1 MFSHNKKQHGV
12 TFIKHCT
19 TMTYNDIVI
28 LIPCHSLEDFP
39 TELEE
44 KDAESLLNAFA
55 VAWHPELLASS
66 RVIPSWHRSDE
77 PPQFLADR
85 LLLIPK
91 TSEDWLP
98 YGWIEEAESNGATV
112 VSGKIQREEM
122 AEAAL
127 KPLLAARE
135 KADEIELSD
144 DIVADFYALGQCYI
158 QLELLTRCMHH
169 FSSLDE
175 ATIQREAIAA
185 ADAAL
190 ANDIEAARAHLKGC
204 FEVLL
209 ENRERFYP
217 IDCYLIDLCLLTP
230 EWANESL
237 KQAIADER
245 PFNLLVTSDDLEAI
259 ATKNPDLVKLLER
272 SCRDRE
278 TEIIGGEQDQIAT
291 PVVPVESLIWQLQS
305 GVNQIQEITGRAP
318 TTWARRR
325 FGLASILPMLLHR
338 FGFHSALHLVL
349 DDGVYPD
356 YEQSKIHWEGSDGTI
371 LDAFSR
377 IPMSAEGSSS
387 YLRFAQ
393 RMAESMEEDQVGALM
408 FAHWPDV
415 KSPFFE
421 DFKRIHRYA
430 PVLGSFVLLNDFF
443 QNTES
448 SGRHSSYDAREYL
461 SPFLSQ
467 IVAMRKP
474 DPLSRFIKHFQRHDE
489 FTAGRWFD
497 SVSRAL
503 FGQKVEEAALLK
515 VESDVERGHPDAS
528 DELIQ
533 NAVTALQGFHEAG
546 VEKLAQII
554 LQGANQ
560 QQSGVL
566 LLNSLSFTRRVVVD
580 LSDFAHEPEAH
591 ASVISTQFDERQKKA
606 VVEIPGA
613 GFVWLQSGQSPA
625 IPAKNT
631 VSIAE
636 PLLLRNEFFEVHI
649 HEENGGIAQIK
660 EYGRKP
666 NRLSQQLAYRFP
678 YQRNI
683 SKPGVLGDVETKT
696 PYSEIRNVKVELT
709 CEGPGLGEII
719 STGEIYDQVSDST
732 LATFRQTFR
741 LWRGR
746 PVLDVKIELDVKT
759 LPDGNPW
766 DHYYAARF
774 AWGDSTA
781 SLTRS
786 LLESA
791 HGFQGERFESPHYFE
806 IAEGNERVTILNHGL
821 PFHRK
826 TGPRM
831 LDSMLI
837 VEGETKREF
846 SFSIAVNQ
854 NFPMQMAKNVMVPAG
869 QFSSSA
875 GPPSMGEKGWL
886 FHLDASNVQLTRVMD
901 LMPSKEESSQDE
913 ETVKAGFAVRL
924 LETEGV
930 HRSVKLRCWKSPVGA
945 RQRDFHGK
953 TVVELP
959 IEEDAILVEMSP
971 YEIAEI
977 EIQFEE

>member
-1 MFSHNKKQHGV
+1 
-12 TFIKHCT
+12 
-19 TMTYNDIVI
+19 MTYNDIVI

-55 VAWHPELLASS
+55 VAWHPKLLASS

-112 VSGKIQREEM
+112 VSGKIHRDEI

-127 KPLLAARE
+127 QPLHSDSETSA
-135 KADEIELSD
+135 ELKLSED
-144 DIVADFYALGQCYI
+144 LVADFYALGQCYI

-237 KQAIADER
+237 KRSVSDER
-245 PFNLLVTSDDLEAI
+245 PLNLLVTADDLEAI
-259 ATKNPDLVKLLER
+259 ASKDPEMIKLLES
-272 SCRDRE
+272 SCRDEE

-291 PVVPVESLIWQLQS
+291 PVVPIESLIWQLQS
-305 GVNQIQEITGRAP
+305 GMNQIKEMTGRAP

-325 FGLASILPMLLHR
+325 FGLASILPMLMHR
-338 FGFHSALHLVL
+338 FGYHSALHLVL

-356 YEQSKIHWEGSDGTI
+356 YEQSKIHWEGADGTI

-377 IPMSAEGSSS
+377 IPMSAEGASG

-421 DFKRIHRYA
+421 DFKRIHQYA

-467 IVAMRKP
+467 LVAMRNP
-474 DPLSRFIKHFQRHDE
+474 DPLSRFISHFQRHDE
-489 FTAGRWFD
+489 YTAGRWFG
-497 SVSRAL
+497 SVSKAL
-503 FGQKVEEAALLK
+503 FGQEIEEAALLN
-515 VESDVERGHPDAS
+515 VERDVERGHPDAEEES
-528 DELIQ
+528 VQKAI
-533 NAVTALQGFHEAG
+533 AALDGFREAG
-546 VEKLAQII
+546 ESKLAQII
-554 LQGANQ
+554 LQGAKQ
-560 QQSGVL
+560 QDGVL

-580 LSDFAHEPEAH
+580 LPDFSYEPESH
-591 ASVISTQFDERQKKA
+591 GSVIATQFDEQQKKA
-606 VVEIPGA
+606 VVEIPSA
-613 GFVWLQSGQSPA
+613 GFVWLQPGQSPA
-625 IPAKNT
+625 PPVKSN
-631 VSIAE
+631 VPIAE
-636 PLLLRNEFFEVHI
+636 PLLLRNDFFEVHI
-649 HEENGGIAQIK
+649 HEETGGIAQIK

-683 SKPGVLGDVETKT
+683 STPGPLGEIETKT
-696 PYSEIRNVKVELT
+696 PYAAIRGVNVELT
-709 CEGPGLGEII
+709 CEGPGMGEIV
-719 STGEIYDQVSDST
+719 STGEIYDQVSENT
-732 LATFRQTFR
+732 LATFRQTFQ

-746 PVLDVKIELDVKT
+746 PVLDVKIELDVQT
-759 LPDGNPW
+759 VPDGNPW

-786 LLESA
+786 LLEGA
-791 HGFQGERFESPHYFE
+791 HAFQGERFESPHYFE
-806 IAEGNERVTILNHGL
+806 IAEGEERVTILNHGL

-846 SFSIAVNQ
+846 AFSIAVNQ
-854 NFPMQMAKNVMVPAG
+854 NYPMQMAKNVMVPAG
-869 QFSSSA
+869 QVRSTV
-875 GPPSMGEKGWL
+875 GPPLMGEKGWL
-886 FHLDASNVQLTRVMD
+886 FHVDASNIQLTRLMD
-901 LMPSKEESSQDE
+901 LKTSEQDTLEEDE
-913 ETVKAGFAVRL
+913 KNSGFAVRL
-924 LETEGV
+924 LETEGI
-930 HRSVKLRCWKSPVGA
+930 HRSVKLRCWKSPVSA
-945 RQRDFHGK
+945 RQRDFQGK
-953 TVVELP
+953 TVVDLP
-959 IEEDAILVEMSP
+959 VEGDAILVEMSQ

-977 EIQFEE
+977 EILFEE

>member
-1 MFSHNKKQHGV
+1 
-12 TFIKHCT
+12 
-19 TMTYNDIVI
+19 MTYNDIVI

-39 TELEE
+39 TELDD

-55 VAWHPELLASS
+55 VAWHPALLAST

-85 LLLIPK
+85 LLLVPK
-91 TSEDWLP
+91 TAEDWLP

-112 VSGKIQREEM
+112 VSGKIHRDEM
-122 AEAAL
+122 AEAAVA
-127 KPLLAARE
+127 PLR
-135 KADEIELSD
+135 ADQDEAETPELSAD
-144 DIVADFYALGQCYI
+144 LVADFYALGICYI

-190 ANDIEAARAHLKGC
+190 ANDVEAARAHLRGC

-217 IDCYLIDLCLLTP
+217 IDCYLIDLCLVAP
-230 EWANESL
+230 EWANDAL
-237 KQAIADER
+237 KAAIEDDR
-245 PFNLLVTSDDLEAI
+245 PLNLLLSGDDLETI
-259 ATKNPDLVKLLER
+259 AREKPEIIELLKQ
-272 SCRDRE
+272 SSQKQE
-278 TEIIGGEQDQIAT
+278 TEVIGGEQSQIAT
-291 PVVPVESLIWQLQS
+291 PVVPVESLLWQLNA
-305 GVNQIQEITGRAP
+305 GTRKIQELTGRTP

-356 YEQSKIHWEGSDGTI
+356 YEQSKIHWEGADGTI

-377 IPMSAEGSSS
+377 IPMSAEGSAG
-387 YLRFAQ
+387 YLRFPQ

-430 PVLGSFVLLNDFF
+430 PVLGSFVTLNDFF

-467 IVAMRKP
+467 VVAMRQSN
-474 DPLSRFIKHFQRHDE
+474 PLSRFIDHFHRHDE
-489 FTAGRWFD
+489 LTAGLWFHG
-497 SVSRAL
+497 VSQAI
-503 FGQKVEEAALLK
+503 FGQPIEDDAILK
-515 VESDVERGHPDAS
+515 VESDVEQGHPDA
-528 DELIQ
+528 EAEQ
-533 NAVTALQGFHEAG
+533 VETAISALEGFRAAGEA
-546 VEKLAQII
+546 KLAEII
-554 LQGANQ
+554 LQGAGE
-560 QQSGVL
+560 QSGVL
-566 LLNSLSFTRRVVVD
+566 VMNSLSFTRRVVVD
-580 LSDFAHEPEAH
+580 LPEFAHEP
-591 ASVISTQFDERQKKA
+591 ISQDAVKATQFDEHRKQA
-606 VVEIPGA
+606 LVEVPGG
-613 GFVWLQSGQSPA
+613 GFVWLQPGSKPA
-625 IPAKNT
+625 PPPKSS
-631 VSIAE
+631 VPIAE

-649 HEENGGIAQIK
+649 HEETGGIAQIK

-666 NRLSQQLAYRFP
+666 NRLSQQLSYRFP
-678 YQRNI
+678 YQRTI
-683 SKPGVLGDVETKT
+683 ASSGALGGFEDKT
-696 PYSEIRNVKVELT
+696 PYAATRNVQAELT
-709 CEGPGLGEII
+709 CAGPGMGEIVT
-719 STGEIYDQVSDST
+719 TGEIYDQVSDTS
-732 LATFRQTFR
+732 LATFRQTFQ

-746 PVLDVKIELDVKT
+746 PILDVNIELDVQT
-759 LPDGNPW
+759 SPEGNPW

-791 HGFQGERFESPHYFE
+791 HAFQGERFEGPHYFE
-806 IAEGNERVTILNHGL
+806 IAEGEERVTILNHGL

-831 LDSMLI
+831 LDSMLV
-837 VEGETKREF
+837 VEGETRRSF

-854 NFPMQMAKNVMVPAG
+854 NFPMQLARNVMVPAG
-869 QFSSSA
+869 VVVSPA
-875 GPPSMGEKGWL
+875 GPPRMGEKGWL
-886 FHLDASNVQLTRVMD
+886 FHVSVSNVQITRVLD
-901 LMPSKEESSQDE
+901 LLPSEPGAPKRSVGKQ
-913 ETVKAGFAVRL
+913 KGFAVRL
-924 LETEGV
+924 IETEGI
-930 HRSVKLRCWKSPVGA
+930 HRSVRLRCFKSPVSA

-959 IEEDAILVEMSP
+959 LEEDAVLVEMSP

-977 EIQFEE
+977 EILFEEPA

>member
-1 MFSHNKKQHGV
+1 
-12 TFIKHCT
+12 
-19 TMTYNDIVI
+19 MTYNDIVI

-39 TELEE
+39 TELDE

-55 VAWHPELLASS
+55 VAWHPELLAST

-85 LLLIPK
+85 LLLVPK

-112 VSGKIQREEM
+112 VSGKIHREEM

-127 KPLLAARE
+127 QPLHTENLETEESVLSA
-135 KADEIELSD
+135 EL
-144 DIVADFYALGQCYI
+144 VADFYALGTCFI

-185 ADAAL
+185 ADAAI
-190 ANDIEAARAHLKGC
+190 ANDVEAARAHLKGC

-230 EWANESL
+230 ESVNDTLMKSVEN
-237 KQAIADER
+237 ER
-245 PFNLLVTSDDLEAI
+245 PFNLLVTAQDL
-259 ATKNPDLVKLLER
+259 ATIMKTNPEFSELLKGSSER
-272 SCRDRE
+272 RE
-278 TEIIGGEQDQIAT
+278 TEVIGGDNEQIAT
-291 PVVPVESLIWQLQS
+291 PVVPVESLIWQLQM
-305 GVNQIQEITGRAP
+305 GTQQIRELTGRAP

-325 FGLASILPMLLHR
+325 FGLNSLLPMLLHR

-356 YEQSKIHWEGSDGTI
+356 YEQSKIHWEGADGTI

-377 IPMSAEGSSS
+377 IPMSAEGSAS
-387 YLRFAQ
+387 YLRFPQ

-421 DFKRIHRYA
+421 DFKRIHHYA

-467 IVAMRKP
+467 LVAMRTAN
-474 DPLSRFIKHFQRHDE
+474 PLSRFIDHFQRHDE
-489 FTAGRWFD
+489 FTAGCWFHLVSKAIYGQAVQDD
-497 SVSRAL
+497 SVS
-503 FGQKVEEAALLK
+503 KVEQAIEQ
-515 VESDVERGHPDAS
+515 GHPDAT
-528 DELIQ
+528 EEQIQ
-533 NAVTALQGFHEAG
+533 NAITSLEGFRDVG
-546 VEKLAQII
+546 ISKLSQLI
-554 LQGANQ
+554 LQGVDQ
-560 QQSGVL
+560 QQTGIL
-566 LLNSLSFTRRVVVD
+566 LLNSLSFPRRVVVN
-580 LSDFAHEPEAH
+580 LPDFTEEPEPNDAIK
-591 ASVISTQFDERQKKA
+591 ATQFDEQRKKA
-606 VVEIPGA
+606 VVEIPGS
-613 GFVWLQSGQSPA
+613 GFVWLQPGQSAPA
-625 IPAKNT
+625 QTKSNVP
-631 VSIAE
+631 IAE

-666 NRLSQQLAYRFP
+666 NRLSQQLAFRFP

-683 SKPGVLGDVETKT
+683 SSAGPSGNWDDKT
-696 PYSEIRNVKVELT
+696 PYSAIREVQVDLT
-709 CEGPGLGEII
+709 CAGPGMGEIVT
-719 STGEIYDQVSDST
+719 SGEIFDQVSEST
-732 LATFRQTFR
+732 LAIFKQTFQ

-746 PVLDVKIELDVKT
+746 PVLDIKIELDVLT
-759 LPDGNPW
+759 MPDGNPW
-766 DHYYAARF
+766 DNYYAVRF

-781 SLTRS
+781 ALTRS

-806 IAEGNERVTILNHGL
+806 IAEGEERVTILNHGL

-854 NFPMQMAKNVMVPAG
+854 NYPMQSAKNVMVPAG
-869 QFSSSA
+869 QFSSQV
-875 GPPSMGEKGWL
+875 GPPRMGVAGWL
-886 FHLDASNVQLTRVMD
+886 FHVSASNVQILRIMD
-901 LMPSKEESSQDE
+901 LVHPEDGSLH
-913 ETVKAGFAVRL
+913 TVSENQTGFAVRL
-924 LETEGV
+924 IETEGV
-930 HRSVKLRCWKSPVGA
+930 HRSVRLRCWKSPVSA

-953 TVVELP
+953 TIVELP
-959 IEEDAILVEMSP
+959 VEEDAILIEMSQ

-977 EIQFEE
+977 EILF

>member
-1 MFSHNKKQHGV
+1 
-12 TFIKHCT
+12 
-19 TMTYNDIVI
+19 MTYNDIVI

-85 LLLIPK
+85 LLLVPK

-112 VSGKIQREEM
+112 VSGKIHRDEM

-127 KPLLAARE
+127 KPLHAETEQDSAP
-135 KADEIELSD
+135 ELSTEL
-144 DIVADFYALGQCYI
+144 VADFYALGLCYI

-190 ANDIEAARAHLKGC
+190 ANDTEAARAHLKGC

-217 IDCYLIDLCLLTP
+217 IDCYLIDLCLVTP
-230 EWANESL
+230 EWANDSL
-237 KQAIADER
+237 KAAIADEQ
-245 PFNLLVTSDDLEAI
+245 PLNLLLTADDLETIYQERPELAE
-259 ATKNPDLVKLLER
+259 LLKT
-272 SCRDRE
+272 SCQNQE
-278 TEIIGGEQDQIAT
+278 TEVIGGEQDQIAT
-291 PVVPVESLIWQLQS
+291 PVVPVESLIWQLNA
-305 GVNQIQEITGRAP
+305 GARKIQELTGRTP

-349 DDGVYPD
+349 DDGIYPD
-356 YEQSKIHWEGSDGTI
+356 YEQSKIHWEGADGTI

-377 IPMSAEGSSS
+377 IPMSAEGSAG
-387 YLRFAQ
+387 YLRFPQ

-421 DFKRIHRYA
+421 DFRRIHRYA

-443 QNTES
+443 QDTES

-467 IVAMRKP
+467 LVAMRKP
-474 DPLSRFIKHFQRHDE
+474 NPLSRFIDHFQRHDE
-489 FTAGRWFD
+489 FTAGLWFH
-497 SVSRAL
+497 SVSKAIY
-503 FGQKVEEAALLK
+503 GQPIQDDSLLEVER
-515 VESDVERGHPDAS
+515 DVEQGHPDAEPGLVQS
-528 DELIQ
+528 
-533 NAVTALQGFHEAG
+533 AVNILEGFCEAG
-546 VEKLAQII
+546 EAKLAEII
-554 LQGANQ
+554 LQGAA

-566 LLNSLSFTRRVVVD
+566 LMNSLSFSRSVVVD
-580 LSDFAHEPEAH
+580 LPEFPHEPATQEAVK
-591 ASVISTQFDERQKKA
+591 ATQFDERQKKA

-613 GFVWLQSGQSPA
+613 GFVWLQPGTSPA
-625 IPAKNT
+625 VSAKT
-631 VSIAE
+631 SVPIAE

-649 HEENGGIAQIK
+649 HEETGGIAQIK

-678 YQRNI
+678 YQRTI
-683 SKPGVLGDVETKT
+683 STPGALGGLEEKT
-696 PYSEIRNVKVELT
+696 PYSAIREVKIALT
-709 CEGPGLGEII
+709 CAGPGMGEIVT
-719 STGEIYDQVSDST
+719 TGEIYDQVSDTT
-732 LATFRQTFR
+732 LATFRQTFQ

-746 PVLDVKIELDVKT
+746 PILDVKIELDVQT
-759 LPDGNPW
+759 MPDGNPW

-791 HGFQGERFESPHYFE
+791 HAFQGERFESPHYFE
-806 IAEGNERVTILNHGL
+806 IAEGEERVTILNHGL

-854 NFPMQMAKNVMVPAG
+854 NFPMQLARNVMVPAG
-869 QFSSSA
+869 QVSSPV
-875 GPPSMGEKGWL
+875 GPPRMGEKGWL
-886 FHLDASNVQLTRVMD
+886 FHVSASNVQLTRVLD
-901 LMPSKEESSQDE
+901 LLSSEGDLSNEASDSQR
-913 ETVKAGFAVRL
+913 GFSVRL
-924 LETEGV
+924 IETEGM
-930 HRSVKLRCWKSPVGA
+930 HRSVKLRCFKSPVSA

-959 IEEDAILVEMSP
+959 IEEDAVLIEISQ

-977 EIQFEE
+977 EILFEEQA

>member
-1 MFSHNKKQHGV
+1 
-12 TFIKHCT
+12 
-19 TMTYNDIVI
+19 MTYNDIVI

-112 VSGKIQREEM
+112 VSGKIHRDEM

-127 KPLLAARE
+127 QPLHSDSDTAAE
-135 KADEIELSD
+135 LNLSD
-144 DIVADFYALGQCYI
+144 DLVADFYALGQCYI

-185 ADAAL
+185 ADATL

-237 KQAIADER
+237 KQSVSDER
-245 PFNLLVTSDDLEAI
+245 PLNLLVTADDLEAI
-259 ATKNPDLVKLLER
+259 ASKDPEMIKLLES
-272 SCRDRE
+272 SCRDEE

-291 PVVPVESLIWQLQS
+291 PVVPIESLIWQLQS
-305 GVNQIQEITGRAP
+305 GISQIKELTGRAP
-318 TTWARRR
+318 TTWSRRR
-325 FGLASILPMLLHR
+325 FGLASILPMLMHR
-338 FGFHSALHLVL
+338 FGYHSALHLVL

-356 YEQSKIHWEGSDGTI
+356 YEQSKIHWEGADGTI

-377 IPMSAEGSSS
+377 IPMSAEGASG

-421 DFKRIHRYA
+421 DFKRIHQYA

-467 IVAMRKP
+467 LVAMRNP
-474 DPLSRFIKHFQRHDE
+474 DPLSRFISHFQRHDE

-497 SVSRAL
+497 SVSKAL
-503 FGQKVEEAALLK
+503 FGQEIEEATLLN
-515 VESDVERGHPDAS
+515 VERDVERGHPDAEEES
-528 DELIQ
+528 IQ
-533 NAVTALQGFHEAG
+533 KAITALDGFREAG
-546 VEKLAQII
+546 ESKLAKII
-554 LQGANQ
+554 LQGAKQ
-560 QQSGVL
+560 QDGVL

-580 LSDFAHEPEAH
+580 LPDFPYEPEKH
-591 ASVISTQFDERQKKA
+591 GSVIATQFDENQKKA
-606 VVEIPGA
+606 VVEIPSA
-613 GFVWLQSGQSPA
+613 GFVWLQPGVSPA
-625 IPAKNT
+625 PPVKSN
-631 VSIAE
+631 VPIAE

-649 HEENGGIAQIK
+649 HEETGGIAQIK

-683 SKPGVLGDVETKT
+683 STPGPLGEIETKT
-696 PYSEIRNVKVELT
+696 PYAAIRGVNVELT
-709 CEGPGLGEII
+709 CEGPGMGEIV
-719 STGEIYDQVSDST
+719 STGEIFDQVSEST
-732 LATFRQTFR
+732 LATFRQTFQ

-746 PVLDVKIELDVKT
+746 PVLDVKIELDVQT
-759 LPDGNPW
+759 VPDGNPW

-786 LLESA
+786 LLEGA
-791 HGFQGERFESPHYFE
+791 HAFQGERFESPHYFE
-806 IAEGNERVTILNHGL
+806 IAEGEERVTILNHGL

-831 LDSMLI
+831 LDSMLV
-837 VEGETKREF
+837 VEGETRREF
-846 SFSIAVNQ
+846 AFSIAVNQ
-854 NFPMQMAKNVMVPAG
+854 NYPMQMAKNVMVPAG
-869 QFSSSA
+869 QVRSTV
-875 GPPSMGEKGWL
+875 GPPLMGDKGWL
-886 FHLDASNVQLTRVMD
+886 FHVDASNVQLTRLMD
-901 LMPSKEESSQDE
+901 LKTPEQDTLEEDE
-913 ETVKAGFAVRL
+913 KKSGFAVRL
-924 LETEGV
+924 LETEGI
-930 HRSVKLRCWKSPVGA
+930 HRSVKLRCWKSPVSA

-953 TVVELP
+953 TVVDLP
-959 IEEDAILVEMSP
+959 VEGDAILVEMSQ

>member
-1 MFSHNKKQHGV
+1 
-12 TFIKHCT
+12 
-19 TMTYNDIVI
+19 MTYNDIVV

-85 LLLIPK
+85 LLLVPK

-112 VSGKIQREEM
+112 VSGKIHRDEM
-122 AEAAL
+122 AAAAL
-127 KPLLAARE
+127 EPLHAEAE
-135 KADEIELSD
+135 SASESELSAEL
-144 DIVADFYALGQCYI
+144 VADFYALGLCYI

-190 ANDIEAARAHLKGC
+190 ANDNEAARAHLKGC

-217 IDCYLIDLCLLTP
+217 IDCYLIDLCLVTP
-230 EWANESL
+230 EWANDAL
-237 KQAIADER
+237 KAAIADEQ
-245 PFNLLVTSDDLEAI
+245 PLNLLLTADDLETI
-259 ATKNPDLVKLLER
+259 SQER
-272 SCRDRE
+272 PELTEILKASCQNQE
-278 TEIIGGEQDQIAT
+278 TEVIGGEQDQIAT
-291 PVVPVESLIWQLQS
+291 PVVPVESLIWQLNS
-305 GVNQIQEITGRAP
+305 GTRKIQELTGRTP

-349 DDGVYPD
+349 DDGIYPD
-356 YEQSKIHWEGSDGTI
+356 YEQSKIHWEGADGTI

-377 IPMSAEGSSS
+377 IPMSAEGSAG
-387 YLRFAQ
+387 YLRFPQ

-467 IVAMRKP
+467 LVAMRKP
-474 DPLSRFIKHFQRHDE
+474 NPLSRFIAHYQRHDE
-489 FTAGRWFD
+489 LTAGLWFH
-497 SVSRAL
+497 SVSKAIYGQAIQDEAL
-503 FGQKVEEAALLK
+503 QKVER
-515 VESDVERGHPDAS
+515 DVEQGHPDA
-528 DELIQ
+528 EAEQIQ
-533 NAVTALQGFHEAG
+533 SAVTALEGFRQAGEA
-546 VEKLAQII
+546 KLAEII
-554 LQGANQ
+554 LQGAA

-566 LLNSLSFTRRVVVD
+566 LLNSLSFSRKVVVD
-580 LSDFAHEPEAH
+580 LPEFPHEPVAQD
-591 ASVISTQFDERQKKA
+591 AVKATQFDERHKKA

-613 GFVWLQSGQSPA
+613 GFIWLQPGTSPA
-625 IPAKNT
+625 APAKSH
-631 VSIAE
+631 VPIAE

-649 HEENGGIAQIK
+649 HEETGGIAQIK

-678 YQRNI
+678 YQRTI
-683 SKPGVLGDVETKT
+683 STPGALGDLEEKT
-696 PYSEIRNVKVELT
+696 PYSAIRNVNAELA
-709 CEGPGLGEII
+709 CAGPGMGEIVT
-719 STGEIYDQVSDST
+719 TGEIYDQVSDTT
-732 LATFRQTFR
+732 LASFRQTYQ

-746 PVLDVKIELDVKT
+746 PILDVKIELDVQT
-759 LPDGNPW
+759 MPDGNPW

-791 HGFQGERFESPHYFE
+791 HAFQGERFESPHYFE
-806 IAEGNERVTILNHGL
+806 IAEGEERVTILNHGL

-831 LDSMLI
+831 LDSMLV

-854 NFPMQMAKNVMVPAG
+854 NFPMQLARNVMVPAG
-869 QFSSSA
+869 QVSSQV
-875 GPPSMGEKGWL
+875 GPPRMGEKGWL
-886 FHLDASNVQLTRVMD
+886 FHVSASNVQLTRVLD
-901 LMPSKEESSQDE
+901 LLPPEGDSSNE
-913 ETVKAGFAVRL
+913 ASGAKSGFAVRL
-924 LETEGV
+924 METEGM
-930 HRSVKLRCWKSPVGA
+930 HRSVKLRCYKSPVSA

-959 IEEDAILVEMSP
+959 IEEDAVLVEMSQ

-977 EIQFEE
+977 EILFEEQA

>member
-1 MFSHNKKQHGV
+1 
-12 TFIKHCT
+12 
-19 TMTYNDIVI
+19 MTYNDIVI

-39 TELEE
+39 TELDE

-55 VAWHPELLASS
+55 VAWHPELLAST
-66 RVIPSWHRSDE
+66 RVIPGWHRSDE

-85 LLLIPK
+85 LLLVPK
-91 TSEDWLP
+91 TAEDWLP
-98 YGWIEEAESNGATV
+98 YGWIDEAESNGATV
-112 VSGKIQREEM
+112 VSGKIHRDEM

-127 KPLLAARE
+127 APLHLNEPEAAGSVLSP
-135 KADEIELSD
+135 EL
-144 DIVADFYALGQCYI
+144 VADFYALGTCFI

-190 ANDIEAARAHLKGC
+190 ADDAEAARAHLKGC

-217 IDCYLIDLCLLTP
+217 IDCYLIDVCLITP
-230 EWANESL
+230 DSVNDSL
-237 KQAIADER
+237 KHAIAAEQ
-245 PFNLLVTSDDLEAI
+245 PLNLLVTSDDLETI
-259 ATKNPDLVKLLER
+259 TKTNPEFSDLLKT
-272 SCRDRE
+272 SCQNQETEVIGGDRE
-278 TEIIGGEQDQIAT
+278 QIAT

-305 GVNQIQEITGRAP
+305 GVQKIQELTGRAP

-325 FGLASILPMLLHR
+325 FGLTSLLPMLLHR
-338 FGFHSALHLVL
+338 FAFHSALHLVL

-356 YEQSKIHWEGSDGTI
+356 YEQSKIHWEGADGTV

-377 IPMSAEGSSS
+377 IPMAAEGSTG
-387 YLRFAQ
+387 YLRFPQ

-421 DFKRIHRYA
+421 DFKRIHHYA

-448 SGRHSSYDAREYL
+448 SGRHSSYGAREYL

-467 IVAMRKP
+467 LVAQRIT
-474 DPLSRFIKHFQRHDE
+474 DPLSRFMDHFQRHDE
-489 FTAGRWFD
+489 FTAGLWFH
-497 SVSRAL
+497 SVARAIYMQTIQDDPL
-503 FGQKVEEAALLK
+503 LEIEQAVEL
-515 VESDVERGHPDAS
+515 GHPDAAE
-528 DELIQ
+528 DQIQ
-533 NAVTALQGFHEAG
+533 NAKRTLEGFRESG
-546 VEKLAQII
+546 ISKLAEII
-554 LQGANQ
+554 LQDANQ
-560 QQSGVL
+560 QQAGVL
-566 LLNSLSFTRRVVVD
+566 LLNSLSFTRSVVVD
-580 LSDFAHEPEAH
+580 LPEFGQAPESNDFVKA
-591 ASVISTQFDERQKKA
+591 VQFDDRQKKA
-606 VVEIPGA
+606 VIEIPGA
-613 GFVWLQSGQSPA
+613 GFVWLQPGQSDSAQSKSNVP
-625 IPAKNT
+625 
-631 VSIAE
+631 VAE

-666 NRLSQQLAYRFP
+666 NKLSQQLAFRFP

-683 SKPGVLGDVETKT
+683 TTTGALGDLEDKT
-696 PYSEIRNVKVELT
+696 PYSATRNVSVELT
-709 CEGPGLGEII
+709 CSGPGLGEII
-719 STGEIYDQVSDST
+719 SRGEIFDQVSGTT
-732 LATFRQTFR
+732 LATFQQTFQ

-746 PVLDVKIELDVKT
+746 PILDVKIELDVLT
-759 LPDGNPW
+759 VPDGNPW
-766 DHYYAARF
+766 DNYYAARF

-781 SLTRS
+781 ALTRS

-806 IAEGNERVTILNHGL
+806 IAEGEERVTILNHGL

-837 VEGETKREF
+837 VEGESRREF
-846 SFSIAVNQ
+846 TFSIAVNQ
-854 NFPMQMAKNVMVPAG
+854 NYPMQTARNVMVPVG
-869 QFSSSA
+869 QFPSPA
-875 GPPSMGEKGWL
+875 GPPRMGEKGWL
-886 FHLDASNVQLTRVMD
+886 FHVAASNVQITRVLD
-901 LMPSKEESSQDE
+901 LMQPEEDTSQYVNE
-913 ETVKAGFAVRL
+913 NQTGFAVRL
-924 LETEGV
+924 IETEGM
-930 HRSVKLRCWKSPVGA
+930 HRSVRLRCWKSPVSA

-953 TVVELP
+953 TIVELP
-959 IEEDAILVEMSP
+959 VEEDAVLIEMSQ

-977 EIQFEE
+977 EILF

>member
-1 MFSHNKKQHGV
+1 
-12 TFIKHCT
+12 
-19 TMTYNDIVI
+19 MTYNDIVI

-112 VSGKIQREEM
+112 VSGKIQRDEM

-127 KPLLAARE
+127 KPLHHEEATNAEL
-135 KADEIELSD
+135 ELSAD
-144 DIVADFYALGQCYI
+144 LVADFYALGLCYI

-217 IDCYLIDLCLLTP
+217 IDCYLIDMCLLTP
-230 EWANESL
+230 EWVNDSM

-245 PFNLLVTSDDLEAI
+245 PVNILVTADDLDDI
-259 ATKNPDLVKLLER
+259 ATKNPDLIELLKM
-272 SCRDRE
+272 SCDNQE
-278 TEIIGGEQDQIAT
+278 TEIIGGEQDQIAI
-291 PVVPVESLIWQLQS
+291 PVVPVESLIWQLES
-305 GVNQIQEITGRAP
+305 GMKQIQDLTGRAP

-325 FGLASILPMLLHR
+325 FGLASILPMVLHR

-356 YEQSKIHWEGSDGTI
+356 YEQSKIHWEGADGTI

-377 IPMSAEGSSS
+377 IPMSAEGSSG
-387 YLRFAQ
+387 YLRFPQ

-467 IVAMRKP
+467 LVAMRKP
-474 DPLSRFIKHFQRHDE
+474 DPLSRFIDHFQRHDE

-497 SVSRAL
+497 SVSHAL
-503 FGQKVEEAALLK
+503 LGQTIEDAALLK
-515 VESDVERGHPDAS
+515 VEKDVERGHSDAS
-528 DELIQ
+528 EESIQ
-533 NAVTALQGFHEAG
+533 NAISSLQGFRETG
-546 VEKLAQII
+546 VSKLAQII
-554 LQGANQ
+554 LQGAG

-580 LSDFAHEPEAH
+580 LPEFEHEPQAH
-591 ASVISTQFDERQKKA
+591 AAVITTQFDERQKKA

-613 GFVWLQSGQSPA
+613 GFVWLQPGKSPA
-625 IPAKNT
+625 APVKNN
-631 VSIAE
+631 VPIAE

-649 HEENGGIAQIK
+649 HEETGGIAQIK

-666 NRLSQQLAYRFP
+666 NRLSQQLAFRFP

-683 SKPGVLGDVETKT
+683 TTPGALGDVETKT
-696 PYSEIRNVKVELT
+696 PYSAVRDVKVELV
-709 CEGPGLGEII
+709 CDGPGMGEII
-719 STGEIYDQVSDST
+719 STGEIYDQVSEST
-732 LATFRQTFR
+732 LATFRQTFQ

-746 PVLDVKIELDVKT
+746 PVLDVKIELEVQT
-759 LPDGNPW
+759 MPDGNPW
-766 DHYYAARF
+766 DHYFAARF

-791 HGFQGERFESPHYFE
+791 HAFQGERFESPHYFE
-806 IAEGNERVTILNHGL
+806 IAEGDQRVTILNHGL

-837 VEGETKREF
+837 VEGESKREF
-846 SFSIAVNQ
+846 KFTIAVNQ
-854 NFPMQMAKNVMVPAG
+854 NFPMQMAKNVMVSPG
-869 QFSSSA
+869 QFQSPA
-875 GPPSMGEKGWL
+875 GPPRMGEAGWL
-886 FHLDASNVQLTRVMD
+886 FHLDASNVQLTRVRN
-901 LMPSKEESSQDE
+901 LMHPEQEESS
-913 ETVKAGFAVRL
+913 
-924 LETEGV
+924 
-930 HRSVKLRCWKSPVGA
+930 
-945 RQRDFHGK
+945 
-953 TVVELP
+953 
-959 IEEDAILVEMSP
+959 
-971 YEIAEI
+971 
-977 EIQFEE
+977 

>member
-1 MFSHNKKQHGV
+1 
-12 TFIKHCT
+12 
-19 TMTYNDIVI
+19 MTYNDIVI

-39 TELEE
+39 TELDE

-112 VSGKIQREEM
+112 VSGKIQRDEM

-127 KPLLAARE
+127 QPLHSETEDSAE
-135 KADEIELSD
+135 VVLSD
-144 DIVADFYALGQCYI
+144 DLVADFYALGLCYI

-190 ANDIEAARAHLKGC
+190 ANDVEAARAHLKGC

-217 IDCYLIDLCLLTP
+217 IDCYLIDLCLVTP
-230 EWANESL
+230 ESVDDSL
-237 KQAIADER
+237 KQSIIAER
-245 PFNLLVTSDDLEAI
+245 PLNLLVTSDDLATI
-259 ATKNPDLVKLLER
+259 ADNDSDLMKHLEK
-272 SCRDRE
+272 SCQSQE
-278 TEIIGGEQDQIAT
+278 TEVIGGEQEQLAI
-291 PVVPVESLIWQLQS
+291 PVVPVESVIWQLQS
-305 GVNQIQEITGRAP
+305 GTNKVQELTGRAP

-325 FGLASILPMLLHR
+325 FGLASLLPMLLHR

-356 YEQSKIHWEGSDGTI
+356 YEQSKIHWEGADGTI

-377 IPMSAEGSSS
+377 IPMSAEGAAS
-387 YLRFAQ
+387 YLRFPQ

-421 DFKRIHRYA
+421 DFKRIHKYA

-467 IVAMRKP
+467 LVAMRKP
-474 DPLSRFIKHFQRHDE
+474 NPLSRFIDHFQRHDE
-489 FTAGRWFD
+489 FTAGLWFHAI
-497 SVSRAL
+497 SKVIH
-503 FGQKVEEAALLK
+503 GQTIQDASLLK
-515 VESDVERGHPDAS
+515 IEQDIERGHPDAS
-528 DELIQ
+528 EEHLQ
-533 NAVTALQGFHEAG
+533 SAVTSLQGFREAG
-546 VEKLAQII
+546 VSKLAKVI
-554 LQGANQ
+554 LQGVDQ
-560 QQSGVL
+560 QQSGIL
-566 LLNSLSFTRRVVVD
+566 LLNSLSFNRSVIVD
-580 LSDFAHEPEAH
+580 LPDFSNAPELSN
-591 ASVISTQFDERQKKA
+591 SVKATQFDERQKKA

-613 GFVWLQSGQSPA
+613 GFVWLQPAQTSPVS
-625 IPAKNT
+625 PKNN
-631 VSIAE
+631 VPIAE
-636 PLLLRNEFFEVHI
+636 PLVLRNEYFEVHI
-649 HEENGGIAQIK
+649 HEETGGIAQIK

-666 NRLSQQLAYRFP
+666 NRLSQQLAFRFP

-683 SKPGVLGDVETKT
+683 STTGPLGSWDNKT
-696 PYSEIRNVKVELT
+696 PYSEIREVKVELT
-709 CEGPGLGEII
+709 CSGPGMGEIVT
-719 STGEIYDQVSDST
+719 TGEIYDQVSEST
-732 LATFRQTFR
+732 LATFRQTFQ

-746 PVLDVKIELDVKT
+746 PILDVKIELDVQT
-759 LPDGNPW
+759 IPDGNPW
-766 DHYYAARF
+766 DNYYAARF

-791 HGFQGERFESPHYFE
+791 HAFQGERFESPHYFE
-806 IAEGNERVTILNHGL
+806 IAEGEERVTILNHGL

-846 SFSIAVNQ
+846 TFSIAVNQ

-869 QFSSSA
+869 QLSSLV
-875 GPPSMGEKGWL
+875 GPPRMGVSGWL
-886 FHLDASNVQLTRVMD
+886 FHVSASNVQLTRIMD
-901 LMPSKEESSQDE
+901 LAHLEENSTHGVSEVQ
-913 ETVKAGFAVRL
+913 TGFAVRL
-924 LETEGV
+924 IETEGI
-930 HRSVKLRCWKSPVGA
+930 HRSIKLRCWKSPISA

-953 TVVELP
+953 TIVELP
-959 IEEDAILVEMSP
+959 VEEDAVLIEISQ

-977 EIQFEE
+977 EVHFEE

>member
-1 MFSHNKKQHGV
+1 
-12 TFIKHCT
+12 
-19 TMTYNDIVI
+19 MTYNDIVI

-39 TELEE
+39 TELED

-85 LLLIPK
+85 LLLVPK

-112 VSGKIQREEM
+112 VCGKIHRAEM

-127 KPLLAARE
+127 KPLHPESESETDAE
-135 KADEIELSD
+135 PVLSPD
-144 DIVADFYALGQCYI
+144 LVADFYALGLCFI

-217 IDCYLIDLCLLTP
+217 IDCYLIDLCLVTP

-237 KQAIADER
+237 KQAITDER
-245 PFNLLVTSDDLEAI
+245 PLNMLLTSDDLEVI
-259 ATKNPDLVKLLER
+259 AAEKPELIALLEK
-272 SCRDRE
+272 SCRNQE
-278 TEIIGGEQDQIAT
+278 TEVIGGESDQIST
-291 PVVPVESLIWQLQS
+291 PVVPVESLIWQLYS
-305 GVNQIQEITGRAP
+305 GTNKIQELTGRAP

-325 FGLASILPMLLHR
+325 FGLASVLPMLLHR

-356 YEQSKIHWEGSDGTI
+356 YEQSKIHWEGADGTI

-377 IPMSAEGSSS
+377 IPMSAEGSAG

-467 IVAMRKP
+467 LVAMRKP
-474 DPLSRFIKHFQRHDE
+474 DPLSRFINHFQRHDE
-489 FTAGRWFD
+489 FTAGRWFH
-497 SVSRAL
+497 SIARAL
-503 FGQKVEEAALLK
+503 YGQTIQDADLLK
-515 VESDVERGHPDAS
+515 VETDVERGHPDATE
-528 DELIQ
+528 ELIQ
-533 NAVTALQGFHEAG
+533 NAAHALQGFREAG
-546 VEKLAQII
+546 VKKLAEII
-554 LQGANQ
+554 LQGADQ
-560 QQSGVL
+560 QQNGVL

-580 LSDFAHEPEAH
+580 LPGFAHEPEAH
-591 ASVISTQFDERQKKA
+591 AAVKATQFDERQKKA

-613 GFVWLQSGQSPA
+613 GFVWLQPGQSPA
-625 IPAKNT
+625 APAKVN
-631 VSIAE
+631 VPIAE

-649 HEENGGIAQIK
+649 HEETGGIAQIK

-666 NRLSQQLAYRFP
+666 NRLSQQLAFRFP

-683 SKPGVLGDVETKT
+683 ARPESTGPGSTGGWDNKT
-696 PYSEIRNVKVELT
+696 PYSATREVKAELT
-709 CEGPGLGEII
+709 CAGPGMGEII
-719 STGEIYDQVSDST
+719 TTGEIFDQISGST
-732 LATFRQTFR
+732 LATFRQTFQ

-746 PVLDVKIELDVKT
+746 PVLDVKIELDVLT
-759 LPDGNPW
+759 MPDGNPW

-791 HGFQGERFESPHYFE
+791 HSFQGERFESPHYFE
-806 IAEGNERVTILNHGL
+806 IAEGEERVTILNHGL

-846 SFSIAVNQ
+846 AFSIAVNQ

-869 QFSSSA
+869 QVLSPL
-875 GPPSMGEKGWL
+875 GPPRMGETGWL
-886 FHLDASNVQLTRVMD
+886 FHVDASNVQITRVMD
-901 LMPSKEESSQDE
+901 LMPQEPDSPDT
-913 ETVKAGFAVRL
+913 ETRVRTGFAVRL
-924 LETEGV
+924 IETEGV
-930 HRSVKLRCWKSPVGA
+930 HRSVKLRCWKSPVSA
-945 RQRDFHGK
+945 RQRNFHGK
-953 TVVELP
+953 TIVELP
-959 IEEDAILVEMSP
+959 VEEDAVLVEMTQ

-977 EIQFEE
+977 EILFEEQP

>member
-1 MFSHNKKQHGV
+1 
-12 TFIKHCT
+12 
-19 TMTYNDIVI
+19 MTYNDIVV
-28 LIPCHSLEDFP
+28 LIPCHSLDDFP
-39 TELEE
+39 TELDE
-44 KDAESLLNAFA
+44 KEAESLLNAFA

-77 PPQFLADR
+77 PPQFLSDR
-85 LLLIPK
+85 LLLVPK

-98 YGWIEEAESNGATV
+98 YGWIEEAQANGATV
-112 VSGKIQREEM
+112 VSGKIHRQEW

-127 KPLLAARE
+127 LPLHSSANEAEESVQSPALSE
-135 KADEIELSD
+135 EL
-144 DIVADFYALGQCYI
+144 VADFYALGICYI

-185 ADAAL
+185 ADAVL
-190 ANDIEAARAHLKGC
+190 ADDNEAARAHLKAC

-237 KQAIADER
+237 KQSITDER
-245 PFNLLVTSDDLEAI
+245 PLNILVSGDDLQTI
-259 ATKNPDLVKLLER
+259 ADQNSELISLLSK
-272 SCRDRE
+272 SCQDRE
-278 TEIIGGEQDQIAT
+278 SEVIGGEQDQIST
-291 PVVPVESLIWQLQS
+291 PVVPVESVIWQLQA
-305 GVNQIQEITGRAP
+305 GTKTVQQLTGMTP

-325 FGLASILPMLLHR
+325 FGLASLLPMLLHR

-349 DDGVYPD
+349 DDGIYPD
-356 YEQSKIHWEGSDGTI
+356 YEQSKIHWEGADGTI

-377 IPMSAEGSSS
+377 IPMSAEGAAG
-387 YLRFAQ
+387 YLRFPQ

-421 DFKRIHRYA
+421 DFKRIHHYA

-467 IVAMRKP
+467 LVAMRKP
-474 DPLSRFIKHFQRHDE
+474 DPLSRFIRHFARHDE
-489 FTAGRWFD
+489 FTAGRWFHT
-497 SVSRAL
+497 VARAIY
-503 FGQKVEEAALLK
+503 GKPVEEEALLK
-515 VESDVERGHPDAS
+515 IEQDIECGHPDA
-528 DELIQ
+528 DEGATNQALQ
-533 NAVTALQGFHEAG
+533 SLQGFFDDG
-546 VEKLAQII
+546 VAQLAKII
-554 LQGANQ
+554 LQGAEQ
-560 QQSGVL
+560 SASGVL
-566 LLNSLSFTRRVVVD
+566 LLNSLSFSRRVIVD
-580 LSDFAHEPEAH
+580 LPDFPHEPAAH
-591 ASVISTQFDERQKKA
+591 PAVKATQFDETRKQA
-606 VVEIPGA
+606 VVELPAA
-613 GFVWLQSGQSPA
+613 GFVWLQPGLSPA
-625 IPAKNT
+625 APPKT
-631 VSIAE
+631 SVPIAE

-649 HEENGGIAQIK
+649 HAETGGIAQIK

-666 NRLSQQLAYRFP
+666 NRLSQQLSYRFP

-683 SKPGVLGDVETKT
+683 STPGALGDWDTKT
-696 PYSEIRNVKVELT
+696 PYSATRGVKAELT
-709 CEGPGLGEII
+709 CEGPGMGEIVT
-719 STGEIYDQVSDST
+719 TGEIYDQVSNTT
-732 LATFRQTFR
+732 LATFRQTFQ

-746 PVLDVKIELDVKT
+746 PIVDVKIELDVQT

-791 HGFQGERFESPHYFE
+791 HAFQGERFEGPHYFE
-806 IAEGNERVTILNHGL
+806 IAEGEERVTILNHGL

-837 VEGETKREF
+837 VEGETRREF
-846 SFSIAVNQ
+846 QFSIALNQ
-854 NFPMQMAKNVMVPAG
+854 NFPMQIARNVMVPAG
-869 QFSSSA
+869 SYSSQV
-875 GPPSMGEKGWL
+875 GPPRMGDQGWL
-886 FHLDASNVQLTRVMD
+886 FHVSVSNVQITRVMNLQKPAHEAAAD
-901 LMPSKEESSQDE
+901 LPG
-913 ETVKAGFAVRL
+913 TPAGFALRL
-924 LETEGV
+924 IETEGI
-930 HRSVKLRCWKSPVGA
+930 HRSVKLRCFKSPVSA

-959 IEEDAILVEMSP
+959 VEEDAALVEMSP

-977 EIQFEE
+977 EIIFQDSV

>member
-1 MFSHNKKQHGV
+1 
-12 TFIKHCT
+12 
-19 TMTYNDIVI
+19 MTYNDIVV
-28 LIPCHSLEDFP
+28 LIPCHSLDDFP
-39 TELEE
+39 TELDE
-44 KDAESLLNAFA
+44 KEAESLLNAFA

-85 LLLIPK
+85 LLLVPK

-98 YGWIEEAESNGATV
+98 YGWIEEAEANGATV
-112 VSGKIQREEM
+112 VSGKIHREEM
-122 AEAAL
+122 TEAAL
-127 KPLLAARE
+127 LPLRSVEAGAETTQKP
-135 KADEIELSD
+135 ELSSD
-144 DIVADFYALGQCYI
+144 LVADFHALGFCYI

-185 ADAAL
+185 ADAVL
-190 ANDIEAARAHLKGC
+190 ADDNEAARAHLKAC

-230 EWANESL
+230 EWANASL
-237 KQAIADER
+237 KQSIKNER
-245 PFNLLVTSDDLEAI
+245 PFNILVSGDDLETI
-259 ATKNPDLVKLLER
+259 ASQDSELISLLTK
-272 SCRDRE
+272 SCQDRE
-278 TEIIGGEQDQIAT
+278 SEVIGGEQDQIST
-291 PVVPVESLIWQLQS
+291 PVVPVESIIWQLQS
-305 GVNQIQEITGRAP
+305 GTKTVQKLVGMTP

-325 FGLASILPMLLHR
+325 FGLASVLPMLLHR

-349 DDGVYPD
+349 DDGIYPD

-377 IPMSAEGSSS
+377 IPMSAEGAAG
-387 YLRFAQ
+387 YLRFPQ

-421 DFKRIHRYA
+421 DFKRIHQYA

-467 IVAMRKP
+467 LVAMRKP
-474 DPLSRFIKHFQRHDE
+474 DPLSRFINHFVRHDE
-489 FTAGRWFD
+489 FTAGRWFHT
-497 SVSRAL
+497 VARAIY
-503 FGQKVEEAALLK
+503 GKPVEDVALLK
-515 VESDVERGHPDAS
+515 IEQDIERGHPDA
-528 DELIQ
+528 DESATLK
-533 NAVTALQGFHEAG
+533 AVQSLQGFCDDG
-546 VEKLAQII
+546 VEQLAKII
-554 LQGANQ
+554 LQGAEQ
-560 QQSGVL
+560 HQSGTL
-566 LLNSLSFTRRVVVD
+566 LLNSLSFSRRVVVD
-580 LSDFAHEPEAH
+580 LPGFAHEPIAH
-591 ASVISTQFDERQKKA
+591 PAVKSTQFDETRKQA
-606 VVEIPGA
+606 VVELPAA
-613 GFVWLQSGQSPA
+613 GFVWLQPGQISATP
-625 IPAKNT
+625 PKSS
-631 VSIAE
+631 VPIAE

-649 HEENGGIAQIK
+649 HEETGGIAQIK

-683 SKPGVLGDVETKT
+683 STPGALGDWDTKT
-696 PYSEIRNVKVELT
+696 PYSATRAVKVELT
-709 CEGPGLGEII
+709 CAGPGLGEIVT
-719 STGEIYDQVSDST
+719 TGEIYDQVSDTT
-732 LATFRQTFR
+732 LATFRQTFQ

-746 PVLDVKIELDVKT
+746 PILNVKIELEVQT

-766 DHYYAARF
+766 DHYYAVRF

-791 HGFQGERFESPHYFE
+791 HAFQGERFEGPHYFE
-806 IAEGNERVTILNHGL
+806 IAEGEERVTILNHGL

-846 SFSIAVNQ
+846 QFSIAINQ
-854 NFPMQMAKNVMVPAG
+854 NFPMQIARNVMVPAG
-869 QFSSSA
+869 NYPSQV
-875 GPPSMGEKGWL
+875 GPPRMGDQGWL
-886 FHLDASNVQLTRVMD
+886 FHVSVSNVQITRVMD
-901 LMPSKEESSQDE
+901 LLESTHQSSPAPTGDSS
-913 ETVKAGFAVRL
+913 GFAVRL
-924 LETEGV
+924 IETEGI
-930 HRSVKLRCWKSPVGA
+930 HRSVKLRCFKSPVSA

-953 TVVELP
+953 TIVELP
-959 IEEDAILVEMSP
+959 VEEDAVLVEMSP

-977 EIQFEE
+977 ELIFQGSV

>member
-1 MFSHNKKQHGV
+1 
-12 TFIKHCT
+12 
-19 TMTYNDIVI
+19 MTYNDIVI

-112 VSGKIQREEM
+112 VSGKIKRDEM

-127 KPLLAARE
+127 KPLHHEEETNAE
-135 KADEIELSD
+135 PELSAD
-144 DIVADFYALGQCYI
+144 LVADFYALGICYI

-230 EWANESL
+230 EWVNDSL
-237 KQAIADER
+237 KQAVADER
-245 PFNLLVTSDDLEAI
+245 PVNILVTADDLDDI
-259 ATKNPDLVKLLER
+259 ATKNPDLIELLKT
-272 SCRDRE
+272 SCDNQE
-278 TEIIGGEQDQIAT
+278 TEIIGGEQDQIAI

-305 GVNQIQEITGRAP
+305 GMQQIQDLTGRAP

-349 DDGVYPD
+349 DDGIYPD
-356 YEQSKIHWEGSDGTI
+356 YEQSKIHWEGADGTI

-377 IPMSAEGSSS
+377 IPMSAEGSSG
-387 YLRFAQ
+387 YLRFPQ

-467 IVAMRKP
+467 LVAMRKP
-474 DPLSRFIKHFQRHDE
+474 DPLSRFIDHFQRHDE
-489 FTAGRWFD
+489 FTAGRWFE
-497 SVSRAL
+497 SVSHAL
-503 FGQKVEEAALLK
+503 LGQTIEDPALLK
-515 VESDVERGHPDAS
+515 VEKDVERGHSDAS
-528 DELIQ
+528 EESIQ
-533 NAVTALQGFHEAG
+533 NAVTCLQGFRETG
-546 VEKLAQII
+546 VSKLAQII
-554 LQGANQ
+554 LQGAS

-566 LLNSLSFTRRVVVD
+566 LLNSLSFTRRVVVE
-580 LSDFAHEPEAH
+580 LPDFEHEPQAN
-591 ASVISTQFDERQKKA
+591 AAVIVTQFDERQKKA

-613 GFVWLQSGQSPA
+613 GFVWLQPGKSPA
-625 IPAKNT
+625 APVKNN
-631 VSIAE
+631 VPIAE
-636 PLLLRNEFFEVHI
+636 PLLLRNEYFEVHI
-649 HEENGGIAQIK
+649 HEETGGIAQIK

-666 NRLSQQLAYRFP
+666 NRLSQQLAFRFP

-683 SKPGVLGDVETKT
+683 TTPGALGDVETKT
-696 PYSEIRNVKVELT
+696 PYSAVREVKVELT
-709 CEGPGLGEII
+709 CDGPGMGEII
-719 STGEIYDQVSDST
+719 STGEIYDQVSEST
-732 LATFRQTFR
+732 LATFRQTFQ

-746 PVLDVKIELDVKT
+746 PVLDVKIELEVQT
-759 LPDGNPW
+759 MPDGNPW
-766 DHYYAARF
+766 DHYFAARF

-791 HGFQGERFESPHYFE
+791 HAFQGER
-806 IAEGNERVTILNHGL
+806 
-821 PFHRK
+821 
-826 TGPRM
+826 
-831 LDSMLI
+831 
-837 VEGETKREF
+837 
-846 SFSIAVNQ
+846 
-854 NFPMQMAKNVMVPAG
+854 
-869 QFSSSA
+869 
-875 GPPSMGEKGWL
+875 
-886 FHLDASNVQLTRVMD
+886 
-901 LMPSKEESSQDE
+901 
-913 ETVKAGFAVRL
+913 
-924 LETEGV
+924 
-930 HRSVKLRCWKSPVGA
+930 
-945 RQRDFHGK
+945 
-953 TVVELP
+953 
-959 IEEDAILVEMSP
+959 
-971 YEIAEI
+971 
-977 EIQFEE
+977 

>member
-1 MFSHNKKQHGV
+1 
-12 TFIKHCT
+12 
-19 TMTYNDIVI
+19 MTYNDIVI

-39 TELEE
+39 TELDE

-77 PPQFLADR
+77 PPQFLTDR

-112 VSGKIQREEM
+112 VSGKIERDEM

-127 KPLLAARE
+127 QPLNSEQEDSAHE
-135 KADEIELSD
+135 VLSD
-144 DIVADFYALGQCYI
+144 DLVADFYALGLCYI

-217 IDCYLIDLCLLTP
+217 IDCYLLDLCLLTP
-230 EWANESL
+230 ESVDDSL
-237 KQAIADER
+237 KQSIAAER
-245 PFNLLVTSDDLEAI
+245 PLNLLITADDLETI
-259 ATKNPDLVKLLER
+259 AEKDPDLIAHLKR
-272 SCRDRE
+272 SCQSQE
-278 TEIIGGEQDQIAT
+278 TEVIGGDQEQIAI
-291 PVVPVESLIWQLQS
+291 PVVPVESVIWQLQS
-305 GVNQIQEITGRAP
+305 GTNKIQERTGRAP

-325 FGLASILPMLLHR
+325 FGLASLLPMLLHR
-338 FGFHSALHLVL
+338 FGFHSALHIVL

-356 YEQSKIHWEGSDGTI
+356 YEQSKIHWEGADGTI

-377 IPMSAEGSSS
+377 IPMSAEGAAS
-387 YLRFAQ
+387 YLRFPQ

-421 DFKRIHRYA
+421 DFKRIHHYA

-467 IVAMRKP
+467 LVAMRIP
-474 DPLSRFIKHFQRHDE
+474 NPLSRFIDHFQRYDE
-489 FTAGRWFD
+489 FTAGLWFHTISKAIYGQTIQD
-497 SVSRAL
+497 ASL
-503 FGQKVEEAALLK
+503 FKIEQAI
-515 VESDVERGHPDAS
+515 ESGHPDAS
-528 DELIQ
+528 EEHLQ
-533 NAVTALQGFHEAG
+533 NAVTSLKGFCEAG
-546 VEKLAQII
+546 IAKLADVI
-554 LQGANQ
+554 LQGTEQ
-560 QQSGVL
+560 QQYGVL
-566 LLNSLSFTRRVVVD
+566 LLNSLSFNRTVVVD
-580 LSDFAHEPEAH
+580 LSEFPNAPELSD
-591 ASVISTQFDERQKKA
+591 SVKATQFDDRQKKA

-613 GFVWLQSGQSPA
+613 GFVWLQPAQSP
-625 IPAKNT
+625 PEHPKVN
-631 VSIAE
+631 VPIAE

-649 HEENGGIAQIK
+649 HEETGGIAQIK

-666 NRLSQQLAYRFP
+666 NRLSQQLAFRFP

-683 SKPGVLGDVETKT
+683 STTGPLGSWDNKT
-696 PYSEIRNVKVELT
+696 PYSEIREVKVELT
-709 CEGPGLGEII
+709 CDGPGMGEIVT
-719 STGEIYDQVSDST
+719 TGEIFDQVSEST
-732 LATFRQTFR
+732 LATFRQIFQ

-746 PVLDVKIELDVKT
+746 PILDVKIELDIQT
-759 LPDGNPW
+759 MPDGNPW
-766 DHYYAARF
+766 DNYFAARF

-791 HGFQGERFESPHYFE
+791 HAFQGERFESPHYFE
-806 IAEGNERVTILNHGL
+806 IAEGEERVTILNHGL

-831 LDSMLI
+831 LDSMLV

-846 SFSIAVNQ
+846 RFSIAVNQ
-854 NFPMQMAKNVMVPAG
+854 SFPMQTAKNVMVPAG
-869 QFSSSA
+869 QFSSPV
-875 GPPSMGEKGWL
+875 GPPRMGDSGWL
-886 FHLDASNVQLTRVMD
+886 FHVSASNVQLTRILD
-901 LMPSKEESSQDE
+901 LVNHEEGSSQH
-913 ETVKAGFAVRL
+913 TFGVSTGFAVRL
-924 LETEGV
+924 IETEGI
-930 HRSVKLRCWKSPVGA
+930 HRSVKLRCWKSPVSA

-953 TVVELP
+953 TIVELP
-959 IEEDAILVEMSP
+959 IEDDAVLIEMSQ

-977 EIQFEE
+977 EIQFEEQS